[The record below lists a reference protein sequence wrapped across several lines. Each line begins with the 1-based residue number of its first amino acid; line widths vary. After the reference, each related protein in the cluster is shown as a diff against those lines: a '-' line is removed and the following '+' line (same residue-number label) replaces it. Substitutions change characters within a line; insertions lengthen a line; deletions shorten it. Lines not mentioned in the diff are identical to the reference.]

1 MISDARLP
9 DHPLIYVNAAF
20 ETITGYSRSDVLG
33 RNCRFLQG
41 GATDRETVA
50 EIRAALDAG
59 EECTRVVLNFRKD
72 GGPFWNE
79 LRISPVH
86 DKAGVL
92 THFIGIQHVTERL
105 TAKLEA
111 ERLSDYN
118 KLLLE
123 STGNGVYAMDTT
135 GVCLYINRAG
145 ARMLGYEPDEVL
157 GLHAHQLFHHSH
169 ADGSPYPAADCPIY
183 RAFLIGKGCRVED
196 EVFWHQNG
204 VPVPVEYSSFP
215 LLERDNEIR
224 GAVVIFADITER
236 KKAEAEIQAAYQ
248 ATEAATRAKSAFLSN
263 MSHELRTPLNAVI
276 GYAELAEEKAAE
288 EGAAALVSDL
298 GKIRVAGH
306 HLLSLIN
313 QVLDLSK
320 VEAGRMEIEVSEFSL
335 AGLAADVIT
344 TVKPMADQRGD
355 SLAVSVPDRGGLC
368 RGDFG
373 KLTQTLL
380 NVLSNAIKF
389 TSNGLIEVSLRLPS
403 HGWLEIEVTDSGI
416 GMTAE
421 QLSRVFEPF
430 SQADPSTTRRYGGT
444 GLGLAICRSFCRLMG
459 GDIDATSV
467 LGAGS
472 KFVIRVPVEVVEAP
486 GPSPD
491 RNDSE
496 EKPDVFTAN
505 TVLVIDDDP
514 DARELM
520 VRNLE
525 PAGYEVR
532 TADGMAAGMALARE
546 LRPIVILV
554 DLLMPKGSGWEV
566 LSRLK
571 AEPKLATIPV
581 VVVTVVNQRPRGKSF
596 GAAEHVTKPV
606 DWKKLLKIVGRYRR
620 DARRVNLPTIKPGD
634 VHE

>member
-1 MISDARLP
+1 MIADARLP

-59 EECTRVVLNFRKD
+59 DECTRVVLNFRKD
-72 GGPFWNE
+72 GSPFWNE

-86 DKAGVL
+86 DNAGVL

-145 ARMLGYEPDEVL
+145 ARMMGYEPDEVL

-169 ADGSPYPAADCPIY
+169 ADGSPYPAEDCPIY
-183 RAFLIGKGCRVED
+183 RAFLIGKGSRVED
-196 EVFWHQNG
+196 EVFWHQDG

-215 LLERDNEIR
+215 LLERDNEIQ
-224 GAVVIFADITER
+224 GAVVIFVDITER
-236 KKAEAEIQAAYQ
+236 KKAEAEIRVAYQ
-248 ATEAATRAKSAFLSN
+248 ATEAATRAKSTFLSN

-276 GYAELAEEKAAE
+276 GYAELAVEKAAE
-288 EGAAALVSDL
+288 DGAADLVSDL
-298 GKIRVAGH
+298 GKIRIAGH

-355 SLAVSVPDRGGLC
+355 RLEVSVVDHSGLC
-368 RGDFG
+368 RGDVG
-373 KLTQTLL
+373 KLTQSLL

-403 HGWLEIEVTDSGI
+403 DGWLEIEVTDSGI

-486 GPSPD
+486 VPSPD

-496 EKPDVFTAN
+496 EKPDEFTGN

-571 AEPKLATIPV
+571 ADPKLATIPV
-581 VVVTVVNQRPRGKSF
+581 VVVTVVNQRPRGNSF

-620 DARRVNLPTIKPGD
+620 DARRVNLPTVKPGD